1 MDRSRAD
8 DVLREWSTVAKSAR
22 RPFSAPKPRLTRTAL
37 PAGLLAG
44 ATLVVAIVF
53 VIGFG
58 SRSNQPVATGS
69 SSASPTATASASPS
83 ASGLA
88 SPTATAVASQGAGT
102 PATVVASVPNCDIS
116 VFSGSQL
123 VPVISGGDM
132 FIECALPDSGREIVA
147 RMNLTTNKVVQT
159 YPAYPAYDTN
169 VLRGFAVAGGAL
181 WVQNDNGSGCSQSQS
196 CTGFYHVLRV
206 DLVSGIV
213 TRDLV
218 DTILIGV
225 RPGYVLAG
233 DIKSGHDLKLD
244 PATGDSM
251 GQVPST
257 LAGAKEVC
265 GSLWNRDINYSGNT
279 TSFVRLDPAGTV
291 LASFTEPGTVEELQ
305 QVGDECWA
313 VEHTYAIGT
322 DGFGHDT
329 SYHFIRITPSGIDF
343 RSPILHEGTHAA
355 IFDGTFWM
363 LTPGAADPSSP
374 TNSNPLTTMQRIDPA
389 TWQPAGPV
397 WTYTGSAPAF
407 AAGGSIWA
415 AQAGSPSPALDRL
428 DVPLGA
434 IGS

>member
-1 MDRSRAD
+1 M
-8 DVLREWSTVAKSAR
+8 
-22 RPFSAPKPRLTRTAL
+22 TRTAL

-58 SRSNQPVATGS
+58 SRSNQPTASGS
-69 SSASPTATASASPS
+69 PSPSPSATASASPS

-88 SPTATAVASQGAGT
+88 SPTASGVGPLTSPSPTAIASQIAGT

-116 VFSGSQL
+116 GFSGSQL

-132 FIECALPDSGREIVA
+132 FIQCALSDSGREIVA
-147 RMNLTTNKVVQT
+147 RVNLSTNKVVQT
-159 YPAYPAYDTN
+159 YPNFPAYATN
-169 VLRGFAVAGGAL
+169 VLWGFAVAGGAL
-181 WVQNDNGSGCSQSQS
+181 WVQNDNGSGCSQP

-206 DLVSGIV
+206 DLVSGNV

-218 DTILIGV
+218 DRSLGGV
-225 RPGYVLAG
+225 DSGYVLVA
-233 DIKSGHDLKLD
+233 DLSGHVFKLD
-244 PATGDSM
+244 PATGDSK
-251 GQVPST
+251 GQVPSA
-257 LAGAKEVC
+257 LAGAEEVC
-265 GSLWNRDINYSGNT
+265 GSLWLRSDNYSDNT
-279 TSFVRLDPAGTV
+279 TSFERLDPANGKV
-291 LASFTEPGTVEELQ
+291 LARFTEPGTVEDLQ
-305 QVGDECWA
+305 QVGNECWA

-343 RSPILHEGTHAA
+343 RSPILHDGTRAA
-355 IFDGTFWM
+355 IFDGTFWT
-363 LTPGAADPSSP
+363 LTPGAADPMTPVS
-374 TNSNPLTTMQRIDPA
+374 NWNPLTTMQRIDPT

-397 WTYTGSAPAF
+397 WTYTGFAPAF
-407 AAGGSIWA
+407 AAGGSLWA
-415 AQAGSPSPALDRL
+415 AQAGNPSRALDRL

>member
-322 DGFGHDT
+322 HGFGHDT
-329 SYHFIRITPSGIDF
+329 SYHFIRITPSGICCGMRF
-343 RSPILHEGTHAA
+343 MVPTSA
-355 IFDGTFWM
+355 IMPRLISWM
-363 LTPGAADPSSP
+363 QKNASRT
-374 TNSNPLTTMQRIDPA
+374 Q
-389 TWQPAGPV
+389 
-397 WTYTGSAPAF
+397 
-407 AAGGSIWA
+407 
-415 AQAGSPSPALDRL
+415 
-428 DVPLGA
+428 
-434 IGS
+434 

>member
-1 MDRSRAD
+1 MT
-8 DVLREWSTVAKSAR
+8 W
-22 RPFSAPKPRLTRTAL
+22 TAL
-37 PAGLLAG
+37 PAGLLAM
-44 ATLVVAIVF
+44 AAVVLVAVLVF
-53 VIGFG
+53 GLG
-58 SRSNQPVATGS
+58 SRSNQPVASGS
-69 SSASPTATASASPS
+69 PTPSASATASASPT
-83 ASGLA
+83 ASGVGPIT
-88 SPTATAVASQGAGT
+88 SPSATATASQIAGT

-116 VFSGSQL
+116 GFSGSQL
-123 VPVISGGDM
+123 LPVISGGDM

-147 RMNLTTNKVVQT
+147 RVNLTTNKVVQT
-159 YPAYPAYDTN
+159 YPAYPAYNTN

-206 DLVSGIV
+206 DLVSGNV

-218 DTILIGV
+218 DTTLIGV
-225 RPGYVLAG
+225 GSGYVLV
-233 DIKSGHDLKLD
+233 DDMSGHEFKLD
-244 PATGDSM
+244 PVTGNSI
-251 GQVPST
+251 GQVPPA
-257 LAGAKEVC
+257 LAGAEEVC
-265 GSLWNRDINYSGNT
+265 GSLWNRYVNYSDNT
-279 TSFVRLDPAGTV
+279 TSFKRLDPANGKV

-305 QVGDECWA
+305 QVGNECWA

-343 RSPILHEGTHAA
+343 RSPILPDGTHAA

-363 LTPGAADPSSP
+363 VTPGAADPSSS

-407 AAGGSIWA
+407 AAGSSLWA
-415 AQAGSPSPALDRL
+415 AQAGNPSQAVDRL
-428 DVPLGA
+428 DVPMGA

>member
-1 MDRSRAD
+1 M
-8 DVLREWSTVAKSAR
+8 
-22 RPFSAPKPRLTRTAL
+22 
-37 PAGLLAG
+37 
-44 ATLVVAIVF
+44 
-53 VIGFG
+53 
-58 SRSNQPVATGS
+58 
-69 SSASPTATASASPS
+69 
-83 ASGLA
+83 
-88 SPTATAVASQGAGT
+88 
-102 PATVVASVPNCDIS
+102 
-116 VFSGSQL
+116 VFSGSQHL
-123 VPVISGGDM
+123 PVIISGGDM

-147 RMNLTTNKVVQT
+147 RVNLTTNKVVQT

-169 VLRGFAVAGGAL
+169 VLQGFAVAGGAL

-251 GQVPST
+251 GQVPSA

-265 GSLWNRDINYSGNT
+265 GSLWNRDISYSDNT

-305 QVGDECWA
+305 QVGSECWA
-313 VEHTYAIGT
+313 VEHTYAIGA

-343 RSPILHEGTHAA
+343 RSPILAEGTHAA

-374 TNSNPLTTMQRIDPA
+374 TNSNLLTTMQRIDPA

-407 AAGGSIWA
+407 AAGGSLWA
-415 AQAGSPSPALDRL
+415 AQAGNPSQALDRL

>member
-1 MDRSRAD
+1 
-8 DVLREWSTVAKSAR
+8 
-22 RPFSAPKPRLTRTAL
+22 L

>member
-8 DVLREWSTVAKSAR
+8 ETLMEWSIVARSAR
-22 RPFSAPKPRLTRTAL
+22 RPLSAPKPHMTRTAL

-44 ATLVVAIVF
+44 ATLVIAIVF

-58 SRSNQPVATGS
+58 SRSNQPTASGS
-69 SSASPTATASASPS
+69 SSPS
-83 ASGLA
+83 ASASATASSSLA
-88 SPTATAVASQGAGT
+88 SATPSATASPVAGTGAATAVAG
-102 PATVVASVPNCDIS
+102 VPNCNIPS
-116 VFSGSQL
+116 MPTPAN
-123 VPVISGGDM
+123 PVISGGDM

-147 RMNLTTNKVVQT
+147 RVNLTTNKVVQT
-159 YPAYPAYDTN
+159 YPAYPAYNTN

-181 WVQNDNGSGCSQSQS
+181 WIRNDNGSGCSLP
-196 CTGFYHVLRV
+196 CTGFTHLLRV
-206 DLVSGIV
+206 DLVSGNV

-225 RPGYVLAG
+225 SSGYVLAG

-244 PATGDSM
+244 PATGDSK
-251 GQVPST
+251 GEVSST
-257 LAGAKEVC
+257 LAGAEEVC
-265 GSLWNRDINYSGNT
+265 GSLWNHYINYPDT
-279 TSFVRLDPAGTV
+279 TTTFERLNPANGKV
-291 LASFTEPGTVEELQ
+291 LASFTEPGTVEDFQ
-305 QVGDECWA
+305 QVGTECWA

-343 RSPILHEGTHAA
+343 RSPILPDGSRTA

-363 LTPGAADPSSP
+363 LTPGTADPSSP

-389 TWQPAGPV
+389 TWQPAGTV
-397 WTYTGSAPAF
+397 WTYTGYTPAF
-407 AAGGSIWA
+407 VAGGSLLA
-415 AQAGSPSPALDRL
+415 PQAGSLSPALDRL

>member
-1 MDRSRAD
+1 M
-8 DVLREWSTVAKSAR
+8 
-22 RPFSAPKPRLTRTAL
+22 L

-58 SRSNQPVATGS
+58 SRSNQPVASGS
-69 SSASPTATASASPS
+69 SSPGPSATASATASASPS
-83 ASGLA
+83 ASGIA
-88 SPTATAVASQGAGT
+88 SPTATATASQVAGT
-102 PATVVASVPNCDIS
+102 PAKVVASVPNCDIT
-116 VFSGSQL
+116 VFSGRQHL
-123 VPVISGGDM
+123 PAIVSGGDM
-132 FIECALPDSGREIVA
+132 FIECALPREIIV
-147 RMNLTTNKVVQT
+147 RVNLTTNYVVQ
-159 YPAYPAYDTN
+159 AYPASYDTN
-169 VLRGFAVAGGAL
+169 VLQGFAVAGGAL

-196 CTGFYHVLRV
+196 CTGFYHLLRV
-206 DLVSGIV
+206 DLASGHV
-213 TRDLV
+213 TRDLA

-251 GQVPST
+251 GQVPSA
-257 LAGAKEVC
+257 LAGASEVC
-265 GSLWNRDINYSGNT
+265 GSLWNRGINYSDNT

-291 LASFTEPGTVEELQ
+291 LASFTEPGTVEDLQ
-305 QVGDECWA
+305 QVGNECWA
-313 VEHTYAIGT
+313 VEHTYAIGA

-363 LTPGAADPSSP
+363 VTPGTGDPTAP
-374 TNSNPLTTMQRIDPA
+374 VTNLNPLTTMQRIDPA

-407 AAGGSIWA
+407 AAGGSLWA
-415 AQAGSPSPALDRL
+415 AQAGNPSQAVDRL